1 MKNWRWAFG
10 PNEVIQRVRPDHTDD
25 YLNNPHKGTATF
37 QRFNGDP
44 LYPDTRW
51 NDSEGPTTFSK
62 SAKRD
67 LSNDHY
73 PPTRVSY
80 CRWLWSVLEP
90 EPGKIRWDI
99 LEGALANAARRSQ
112 TLQIRSQPFIGNDT
126 PMWYWDTGA
135 KWDRKVF
142 KGRGIKVP
150 DHNDPLYL
158 KYWGR
163 HIQTIGERLDGH
175 PALESVDVAYGGAC
189 GECGGNTN
197 RSNAQSLVN
206 VYLWAFRKTQLLSML
221 GTAGCRYAS
230 TIKRDLGWRADC
242 FGDMR
247 TDGQGVVPEGLCWNH
262 MDEAYP
268 REVEENGVKD
278 AWRSAPVVL
287 ESCWTVPHWQQQ
299 GWDLDHI
306 LAQGCK
312 YHLSVFMPK
321 SVYIP
326 EEWNDR
332 IMEFNKRI
340 GYRFHLQQMILPL
353 EAKPGERIEVQT
365 TIDNRGIAPIY
376 RPYRFALK
384 FSQDRSH
391 HVVRLRE
398 DIRQWMPEFTF
409 FREKLNFPALK
420 RGVVRISCAIVDE
433 SNLPV
438 VKLAIKE
445 LSREGW
451 HPLTWMDVV

>member
-1 MKNWRWAFG
+1 MKNWRKAFG
-10 PNEVIQRVRPDHTDD
+10 PDEIIQRVRPDHTDD

-44 LYPDTRW
+44 IYPGTGW

-62 SAKRD
+62 RARRD
-67 LSNDHY
+67 LSNDRY

-99 LEGALANAARRSQ
+99 LEGALDTAARRQQ
-112 TLQIRSQPFIGNDT
+112 TLQIRSQPFIRDDT
-126 PMWYWDTGA
+126 PSWYWNTGA
-135 KWDRKVF
+135 KWDKKVF
-142 KGRGIKVP
+142 KASGIKVP

-158 KYWGR
+158 RHWGQ
-163 HIQTIGERLDGH
+163 HIRAIGERLDGH

-189 GECGGNTN
+189 GECGGNAKQRTAE
-197 RSNAQSLVN
+197 RLVDL
-206 VYLWAFRKTQLLSML
+206 YLRAFKKTQLLSML
-221 GTAGCRYAS
+221 GGDGCRYAS
-230 TIKRDLGWRADC
+230 TKKRNFGWRADC

-262 MDEAYP
+262 MAEAYP
-268 REVEENGVKD
+268 QEVAESGVTD
-278 AWRSAPVVL
+278 AWRIAPVVL

-299 GWDLDHI
+299 GWNLDHI
-306 LAQGCK
+306 LEQGCK

-326 EEWNDR
+326 EDWHDQ
-332 IMEFNKRI
+332 IMAFNKRI

-353 EAKPGERIEVQT
+353 EAKPGERIEIQT

-376 RPYRFALK
+376 RPYQFALR
-384 FSQDRSH
+384 FSQGRSH
-391 HVVRLRE
+391 HIVRSKE
-398 DIRQWMPEFTF
+398 DIRRWMPDYTF
-409 FREKLNFPALK
+409 FRERFVFPNMK
-420 RGVVRISCAIVDE
+420 RGVVRVSCAIVDE
-433 SNLPV
+433 KDQPV

-445 LSREGW
+445 LPRDGW